1 MTQDSAELAEQAI
14 RALRAAGRL
23 PEAAQLVDQL
33 GPYDVAEDNT
43 ATIALGAAVLSD
55 YGDHLATTDP
65 AAADDAYSRA
75 AQAQRLFAA
84 AATSGAEGIARM
96 TAADSFDAK
105 RRPRHD

>member
-1 MTQDSAELAEQAI
+1 VTQDSAKLTEQAI

-23 PEAAQLVDQL
+23 QEAAQLVDQL

-43 ATIALGAAVLSD
+43 ATIALGAAVLND
-55 YGDHLATTDP
+55 YGDQLAATDP
-65 AAADDAYSRA
+65 AAADDAYRQA

-84 AATSGAEGIARM
+84 AATSGGEGIARM

-105 RRPRHD
+105 RRTR